1 MKEITMRPE
10 VVYQVF
16 FIKDG
21 APLATPTVISEF
33 GRELCVE
40 VPDTMR
46 VLVSAQ
52 APEPD
57 GRSLT
62 YAKMSLYR
70 DGKWHLE
77 QEMSMR
83 AYLSMTPSFEHSI
96 KDTPYRFVVQQ
107 RSIVHS
113 VENEPDHFIVRPRR
127 FAPEAYKGEP

>member
-1 MKEITMRPE
+1 MRPE

-21 APLATPTVISEF
+21 AALATPTVISEF

-40 VPDTMR
+40 VADTMR

-70 DGKWHLE
+70 DGKWQLE

-83 AYLSMTPSFEHSI
+83 AYLAMSPSFEHSI
-96 KDTPYRFVVQQ
+96 ESTPYRFVVKQ
-107 RSIVHS
+107 RSVVHS
-113 VENEPDHFIVRPRR
+113 VEGEPDHFIVQPHR
-127 FAPEAYKGEP
+127 FTPEANKGAQ